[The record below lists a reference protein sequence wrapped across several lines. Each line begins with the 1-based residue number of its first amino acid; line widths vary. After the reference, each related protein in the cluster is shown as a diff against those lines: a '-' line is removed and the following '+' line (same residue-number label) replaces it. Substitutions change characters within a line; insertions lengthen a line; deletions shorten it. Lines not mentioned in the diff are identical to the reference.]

1 MPRSRYRVQCDPYP
15 HFLTAT
21 INHWL
26 PLFTRPETVNIILD
40 SWRFLQRDADFRLYG
55 YVILAYHLHLIAASD
70 NLSHDM
76 QRFKSYTAKQIIAHL
91 EQHRSVKL
99 LELPAF
105 FKRAHK

>member
-1 MPRSRYRVQCDPYP
+1 MSDTVRLVPLVPKLQLGNPVVEALGNCSCVALPPASMQSQLPVYSHRYRVQCDPCP

-55 YVILAYHLHLIAASD
+55 
-70 NLSHDM
+70 
-76 QRFKSYTAKQIIAHL
+76 
-91 EQHRSVKL
+91 
-99 LELPAF
+99 
-105 FKRAHK
+105 